1 MGKTVVMGICGGI
14 AAYKAVYAASAMMK
28 KGIDVH
34 VVMTKSATEFVT
46 PLTFQ
51 TITKNK
57 VITDMFSLSEN
68 VTTEHISLAKAADAF
83 LICPATANVIGKI
96 ASGIADDFLTT
107 TVMATKAKVV
117 LRRQ

>member
-57 VITDMFSLSEN
+57 VITDMFRFPKTLQPSIFRLQ
-68 VTTEHISLAKAADAF
+68 
-83 LICPATANVIGKI
+83 
-96 ASGIADDFLTT
+96 
-107 TVMATKAKVV
+107 
-117 LRRQ
+117 RRRMRF